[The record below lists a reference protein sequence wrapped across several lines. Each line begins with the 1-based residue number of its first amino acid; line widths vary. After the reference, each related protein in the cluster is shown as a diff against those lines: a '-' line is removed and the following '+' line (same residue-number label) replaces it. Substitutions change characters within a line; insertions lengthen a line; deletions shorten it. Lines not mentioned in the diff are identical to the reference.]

1 MYNMQPESM
10 PESLSLKD
18 FLVKVR
24 RVLSDAFEDIYW
36 IRAEISE
43 LRENANGNCYLA
55 LVDKGSS
62 DKLIEAKVNAVIW
75 QSTYRLMKPFFFSE
89 THRNL
94 CPGMKVLVAVNL
106 SFHEQYGLQLNI
118 RDIDPSFTLGDM
130 AKKRQETID
139 QLKRDGIWDMNRQ
152 VEFPVP
158 ARRIAVISSGTA
170 AGYGDFCDQLL
181 ADGNR
186 FGFVPKL
193 FPAVMQGDQTAR
205 SIISALDKIYEEI
218 DHFDVVVII
227 RGGGAT
233 TDMAAFDEYDLASN
247 VANFPLPILT
257 GIGHDRD
264 ESVVDMVAAI
274 RCKTPTAVAA
284 FLVETMMDLEAE
296 LTTLSNDIILA
307 LRKRLSDEEHEVE
320 HLSHALASACRLS
333 LQAATQQIG
342 LYGVRLSSAIR
353 TRLLEENHRLEMMEK
368 SLSLVSPEAILN
380 KGYSL
385 TMCGGKVVSSVANL
399 RKGDVIT
406 TYLRDGNVES
416 VINKCEE
423 YEEGNVL

>member
-1 MYNMQPESM
+1 MQLESA

-18 FLVKVR
+18 FLASVKG
-24 RVLSDAFEDIYW
+24 VLADAYAEAYW
-36 IRAEISE
+36 VRAEISE
-43 LRENANGNCYLA
+43 MRENANGNCYLV

-62 DKLIEAKVNAVIW
+62 ERLIEAKVSAIIW
-75 QSTYRLMKPFFFSE
+75 QNIYKLMKPFFFAE
-89 THRNL
+89 TQRTL

-106 SFHEQYGLQLNI
+106 TFHEVYGMQLVI
-118 RDIDPSFTLGDM
+118 RDIDPSFTIGDM
-130 AKKRQETID
+130 ARKRQETIN
-139 QLKRDGIWDMNRQ
+139 QLKKDGVWDMNRQ

-158 ARRIAVISSGTA
+158 ARHIAVISSGTA

-186 FGFVPKL
+186 FGFAPKL

-205 SIISALDKIYEEI
+205 SIINALDKIYEEI
-218 DHFDVVVII
+218 DRFDVVVII

-233 TDMAAFDEYDLASN
+233 TDMAAFDEYNLACN

-284 FLVETMMDLEAE
+284 FLVETMMELEAE
-296 LTTLSNDIILA
+296 LNTVSTQIIRA
-307 LRKRLSDEEHEVE
+307 IHQRLSDEEHEVE
-320 HLSHALASACRLS
+320 HLSHALASVCRLAIQS
-333 LQAATQQIG
+333 ANQWVEMC
-342 LYGVRLSSAIR
+342 GVRLSSALH
-353 TRLLEENHRLEMMEK
+353 TRLMEESHRLEMMEK
-368 SLSLVSPEAILN
+368 SLSLVSPEAILK

-385 TMCGGKVVSSVANL
+385 TMCGGKVVSSVSSL
-399 RKGDVIT
+399 REGDVIT
-406 TYLRDGNVES
+406 TYLRDGNIQS

-423 YEEGNVL
+423 NEEGDDL

>member
-1 MYNMQPESM
+1 MQNFDTTSD
-10 PESLSLKD
+10 SLSLKD
-18 FLVKVR
+18 FLASVKG
-24 RVLSDAFEDIYW
+24 VLADAYADTYW
-36 IRAEISE
+36 VRAEISE
-43 LRENANGNCYLA
+43 MRENANGNCYLV

-62 DKLIEAKVNAVIW
+62 ERLIEAKVSAIIW
-75 QSTYRLMKPFFFSE
+75 QNIYKLMKPFFFAE
-89 THRNL
+89 TQRAL

-106 SFHEQYGLQLNI
+106 TFHEVYGMQLVI
-118 RDIDPSFTLGDM
+118 RDIDPSFTIGDM
-130 AKKRQETID
+130 ARKRQETIN
-139 QLKRDGIWDMNRQ
+139 QLKKDGVWDMNRQ

-158 ARRIAVISSGTA
+158 ARHIAVISSGTA

-186 FGFVPKL
+186 FGFAPKL

-205 SIISALDKIYEEI
+205 SIINALDKIYEEI
-218 DHFDVVVII
+218 DRFDVVVII

-233 TDMAAFDEYDLASN
+233 TDMAAFDEYNLACN

-284 FLVETMMDLEAE
+284 FLVETMMELEAE
-296 LTTLSNDIILA
+296 LNTVSTQIIRA
-307 LRKRLSDEEHEVE
+307 IHQRLSDEEHEVE
-320 HLSHALASACRLS
+320 HLSHALTSVCRLAIQS
-333 LQAATQQIG
+333 ANQWVEMC
-342 LYGVRLSSAIR
+342 GVRLSSALH
-353 TRLLEENHRLEMMEK
+353 THLMEESHRLEMMEK
-368 SLSLVSPEAILN
+368 SLSLVSPEAILK

-385 TMCGGKVVSSVANL
+385 TMCGGKVVSSVSSL
-399 RKGDVIT
+399 REGDVIT
-406 TYLRDGNVES
+406 TYLRDGNIQS

-423 YEEGNVL
+423 NEEGDDL

>member
-1 MYNMQPESM
+1 MYNMQLEST

-36 IRAEISE
+36 VRAEISE

-62 DKLIEAKVNAVIW
+62 DKLIEAKINAVIW
-75 QSTYRLMKPFFFSE
+75 QNTYRLMKPFFFSE

-130 AKKRQETID
+130 ARKRQETID
-139 QLKRDGIWDMNRQ
+139 QLKKDGVWDMNRQ
-152 VEFPVP
+152 VEFPTP

-186 FGFVPKL
+186 FGFAPKL

-205 SIISALDKIYEEI
+205 SIINALDKIYEEI
-218 DHFDVVVII
+218 DRFDVVVII

-233 TDMAAFDEYDLASN
+233 TDMAAFDEYNLACN

-296 LTTLSNDIILA
+296 LTAVSNGIILA

-320 HLSHALASACRLS
+320 HLSHALAGACRLF
-333 LQAATQQIG
+333 LQTASQQVG

-353 TRLLEENHRLEMMEK
+353 TCLLEESHRLEMMEK
-368 SLSLVSPEAILN
+368 SLSLVSPEAILK

-385 TMCGGKVVSSVANL
+385 TMCGGKAVSSVASL

>member
-1 MYNMQPESM
+1 MQNFDTTSD
-10 PESLSLKD
+10 SLSLKD
-18 FLVKVR
+18 FLASVKG
-24 RVLSDAFEDIYW
+24 VLADAYADTYW
-36 IRAEISE
+36 VRAEISE
-43 LRENANGNCYLA
+43 MRENANGNCYLV

-62 DKLIEAKVNAVIW
+62 ERLIEAKVSAIIW
-75 QSTYRLMKPFFFSE
+75 QNIYKLMKPFFFAE
-89 THRNL
+89 TQRAL

-106 SFHEQYGLQLNI
+106 TFHEVYGMQLVI
-118 RDIDPSFTLGDM
+118 RDIDPSFTIGDM
-130 AKKRQETID
+130 ARKRQETIN
-139 QLKRDGIWDMNRQ
+139 QLKKDGVWDMNRQ
-152 VEFPVP
+152 VEFPTP

-186 FGFVPKL
+186 FGFQPTL
-193 FPAVMQGDQTAR
+193 FPAVMQGDQTER
-205 SIISALDKIYEEI
+205 SIINALDKIYEEI

-233 TDMAAFDEYDLASN
+233 TDMAAFDEYNLACN

-284 FLVETMMDLEAE
+284 FLVETMMELETE
-296 LTTLSNDIILA
+296 LNTVSNQIIRA
-307 LRKRLSDEEHEVE
+307 IHQQLSDEEHEVE
-320 HLSHALASACRLS
+320 HLSHALASVCRLAIQS
-333 LQAATQQIG
+333 ANQWMEMC
-342 LYGVRLSSAIR
+342 GVRLSSALH
-353 TRLLEENHRLEMMEK
+353 TRLMEESHRLEMMEK
-368 SLSLVSPEAILN
+368 SLSLVSPEAILK

-385 TMCGGKVVSSVANL
+385 TMCGGKVVSSVSGL

-406 TYLRDGNVES
+406 TYLRDGNIQS

-423 YEEGNVL
+423 NEKGDDL

>member
-1 MYNMQPESM
+1 MQNFDTTSD
-10 PESLSLKD
+10 SLSLKD
-18 FLVKVR
+18 FLASVKG
-24 RVLSDAFEDIYW
+24 VLADAYADTYW
-36 IRAEISE
+36 VRAEISE
-43 LRENANGNCYLA
+43 MRENANGNCYLV

-62 DKLIEAKVNAVIW
+62 ERLIEAKVSAIIW
-75 QSTYRLMKPFFFSE
+75 QNIYKLMKPFFFAE
-89 THRNL
+89 TQQAL

-106 SFHEQYGLQLNI
+106 TFHEVYGMQLVI
-118 RDIDPSFTLGDM
+118 RDIDPSFTIGDM
-130 AKKRQETID
+130 ARKRQETIN
-139 QLKRDGIWDMNRQ
+139 QLKKDGVWDMNRQ
-152 VEFPVP
+152 VEFPTP

-186 FGFVPKL
+186 FGFQPTL
-193 FPAVMQGDQTAR
+193 FPAVMQGDQTER
-205 SIISALDKIYEEI
+205 SIINALDKIYEEI

-233 TDMAAFDEYDLASN
+233 TDMAAFDEYNLACN

-284 FLVETMMDLEAE
+284 FLVETMMELETE
-296 LTTLSNDIILA
+296 LNTVSNQIIRA
-307 LRKRLSDEEHEVE
+307 IHQQLSDEEHEVE
-320 HLSHALASACRLS
+320 HLSHALASVCRLAIQS
-333 LQAATQQIG
+333 ANQWMEMC
-342 LYGVRLSSAIR
+342 GVRLSSALH
-353 TRLLEENHRLEMMEK
+353 TRLMEESHRLEMMEK
-368 SLSLVSPEAILN
+368 SLSLVSPEAILK

-385 TMCGGKVVSSVANL
+385 TMCGGKVVSSVSGL

-406 TYLRDGNVES
+406 TYLRDGNIQS

-423 YEEGNVL
+423 NEKGDDL

>member
-1 MYNMQPESM
+1 VFNMQLDST

-36 IRAEISE
+36 VRAEISE
-43 LRENANGNCYLA
+43 LRENANGNCYLV

-62 DKLIEAKVNAVIW
+62 DKLIEAKINAVIW
-75 QSTYRLMKPFFFSE
+75 QNTYRLMKPFFFSE

-94 CPGMKVLVAVNL
+94 CPGIKVLVAVNL

-139 QLKRDGIWDMNRQ
+139 QLKRDGVWDMNRQ
-152 VEFPVP
+152 VEFPTP

-186 FGFVPKL
+186 FGFAPKL

-205 SIISALDKIYEEI
+205 SIINALDKIYEEI
-218 DHFDVVVII
+218 DRFDVVVII

-233 TDMAAFDEYDLASN
+233 TDMAAFDEYDLACN

-296 LTTLSNDIILA
+296 LTAVSNGIILA

-320 HLSHALASACRLS
+320 HLSHALAGACRLS
-333 LQAATQQIG
+333 LQTASQQIG

-353 TRLLEENHRLEMMEK
+353 TCLLEESHRLEMMEK
-368 SLSLVSPEAILN
+368 SLSLVSPEAILK

-385 TMCGGKVVSSVANL
+385 TMCGGKVVSSVSGL
-399 RKGDVIT
+399 RKGDAIT
-406 TYLRDGNVES
+406 TYLRDGKVES

>member
-1 MYNMQPESM
+1 MQLEST

-18 FLVKVR
+18 FLASVKG
-24 RVLSDAFEDIYW
+24 VLADAYAETYW
-36 IRAEISE
+36 VRAEISE
-43 LRENANGNCYLA
+43 MRENANGNCYLV

-62 DKLIEAKVNAVIW
+62 ERLIEAKVSAIIW
-75 QSTYRLMKPFFFSE
+75 QNIYKLMKPFFFAE
-89 THRNL
+89 TQRTL

-106 SFHEQYGLQLNI
+106 TFHEVYGMQLVI
-118 RDIDPSFTLGDM
+118 RDIDPSFTIGDM
-130 AKKRQETID
+130 ARKRQETIN
-139 QLKRDGIWDMNRQ
+139 QLKKDGVWDMNRQ
-152 VEFPVP
+152 VEFPTP

-186 FGFVPKL
+186 FGFAPKL

-205 SIISALDKIYEEI
+205 SIINALDKIYEEI

-233 TDMAAFDEYDLASN
+233 TDMAAFDEYNLACN

-296 LTTLSNDIILA
+296 LTAVSNGIILA

-320 HLSHALASACRLS
+320 HLSHAMAGACRLS
-333 LQAATQQIG
+333 LQTASQQIG
-342 LYGVRLSSAIR
+342 LYSVRLSSAIR
-353 TRLLEENHRLEMMEK
+353 TCLVEESHRLEMMEK
-368 SLSLVSPEAILN
+368 SLSLVSPEAILK

-385 TMCGGKVVSSVANL
+385 TMCGGKVVSSVSGL
-399 RKGDVIT
+399 RKGDAIT
-406 TYLRDGNVES
+406 TYLRDGKVES